1 MILHINLNPRRL
13 DVFLIHVLRSPEEVL
28 TPVQCS
34 RTTDII
40 QLFGIF
46 LLSKDSDVYNGI
58 HCVANVFS
66 YFSRHETSCLFQIK
80 MNLVVTFGDF
90 NCLLNV
96 RAILLDF
103 DTGVIALLGL
113 RHFNFIIRI
122 SRH

>member
-28 TPVQCS
+28 TPVQCG

-46 LLSKDSDVYNGI
+46 LFAKDSDINNGI
-58 HCVANVFS
+58 HSVANVFS
-66 YFSRHETSCLFQIK
+66 YFSWHETSCLFEVK
-80 MNLVVTFGDF
+80 MNLVVTFGDL

-113 RHFNFIIRI
+113 RHIYY
-122 SRH
+122 